1 MSTSAPVPE
10 RTGFT
15 SAVAATVLVLGLPV
29 MLGGGLMCLMLAFG
43 AAMVG
48 LIVGTLSALGA
59 PGATDGSGTLQLGLL
74 VAVAVGQLGCGG
86 CAFVS
91 GFGLIQRQAWARSL
105 IVAVLVVEI
114 ALAFAWLALQ
124 ASGGRAD
131 GMPASPAL
139 DALGVGLGQLIWS
152 ASFVLLCAA
161 TIAGFLSARVRREFG
176 LG

>member
-1 MSTSAPVPE
+1 MNTSAPAPE

-15 SAVAATVLVLGLPV
+15 TAVAVTVLVLGLPV
-29 MLGGGLMCLMLAFG
+29 MLGGGLMTLMLAFG

-48 LIVGTLSALGA
+48 LIVGMVGALGGS
-59 PGATDGSGTLQLGLL
+59 GATDGSGTLQFGLL

-105 IVAVLVVEI
+105 IMAVLVVEI

-124 ASGGRAD
+124 ASSGRAD
-131 GMPASPAL
+131 GAPTSPAL
-139 DALGVGLGQLIWS
+139 DALGVGLGQLVWI

-161 TIAGFLSARVRREFG
+161 TLAGFLSARVRREFG

>member
-1 MSTSAPVPE
+1 VYTIAPASE
-10 RTGFT
+10 HTGFT
-15 SAVAATVLVLGLPV
+15 SAVAVKVLVLGLPV
-29 MLGGGLMCLMLAFG
+29 MVGGGLVGLMLAFG

-48 LIVGTLSALGA
+48 LIVGVLGALGA
-59 PGATDGSGTLQLGLL
+59 SGSADASGTLQFGLL

-105 IVAVLVVEI
+105 IIAVLVVEI

-124 ASGGRAD
+124 ASSGRGN

-139 DALGVGLGQLIWS
+139 DALGIGLGQLVWI

-176 LG
+176 LS

>member
-1 MSTSAPVPE
+1 
-10 RTGFT
+10 
-15 SAVAATVLVLGLPV
+15 VLGLPV
-29 MLGGGLMCLMLAFG
+29 MLGGGLMTLMLAFG

-48 LIVGTLSALGA
+48 LIVGMVGALGTS
-59 PGATDGSGTLQLGLL
+59 GAADGSGTLQFGLL

-105 IVAVLVVEI
+105 IMAVLVVEI

-124 ASGGRAD
+124 ASSGRAD
-131 GMPASPAL
+131 GTPTSPAL
-139 DALGVGLGQLIWS
+139 DALGVSLGQLVWI

-176 LG
+176 SS